1 MILEAFVL
9 SIIIG
14 FIRKGKLQGL
24 SNIPIKRWFL
34 FILPFILSALV
45 VAGGQ
50 IGDPES
56 RLVYIR
62 MANVL
67 QYILLLAAIIVNIHI
82 KEMWLVGIGTFFNAL
97 VVAVNGGM
105 MPVSITALKLAGMD
119 YLLKPG
125 EFDWGIRHAIMTAS
139 TKLSFLGDIIPRPGI
154 GKVMPEVASIGD
166 LLLAVGV
173 FLLIQRYMC
182 RSAQPAKETEAVE

>member
-1 MILEAFVL
+1 MILEAFVF

-14 FIRKGKLQGL
+14 YIRKGKLQGL
-24 SNIPIKRWFL
+24 SDIHIKRWFL

-56 RLVYIR
+56 RLMYIR

-67 QYILLLAAIIVNIHI
+67 QAFLLLAAIIVNIHI
-82 KEMWLVGIGTFFNAL
+82 REMWLMGIGTLFNAI
-97 VVAVNGGM
+97 VIAANGGV
-105 MPVSITALKLAGMD
+105 MPVNVSALKLAGMG

-125 EFDWGIRHAIMTAS
+125 EFDWGIRHAIMTTS
-139 TKLSFLGDIIPRPGI
+139 TKLNFLGDIIPRPGI

-166 LLLAVGV
+166 LLLAIGI

-182 RSAQPAKETEAVE
+182 KPVQSMKEIEAVE